1 MENNANLIEGKK
13 KNNTEKNNYSVNG
26 FLWNERQLNNNEVVI
41 LKNELGLE
49 TCIAKLAVSRGIN
62 SKNFKNFIDTKIKT
76 TLPDPFVLDDMEK
89 ATKKIVDCILKKQK
103 IGVLGDYDV
112 DGSSATSLIC
122 NYFSEIG
129 VEYEFYIPDRIKEGY
144 GPNIDAFESLKEKG
158 CVLILTLDC
167 GTTSFEPIEHIGKK
181 KLM

>member
-1 MENNANLIEGKK
+1 M
-13 KNNTEKNNYSVNG
+13 
-26 FLWNERQLNNNEVVI
+26 
-41 LKNELGLE
+41 
-49 TCIAKLAVSRGIN
+49 
-62 SKNFKNFIDTKIKT
+62 DTKIKT

-89 ATKKIVDCILKKQK
+89 ATKKIVEILKKQK

-167 GTTSFEPIEHIGKK
+167 GTTSFEPIEHIVKK